1 MVTTLIMVNTSNIYS
16 YWITML
22 YTWNQY
28 NIVYELYFDKNF
40 ESSAGQKRI
49 TPWKKETTG
58 DSSLA

>member
-1 MVTTLIMVNTSNIYS
+1 
-16 YWITML
+16 ML